1 MHKLLSK
8 PLLLCAL
15 ALGLAAAS
23 TTARA
28 DQLVSPSLIKSTE
41 RGVLLNGRYFVGG
54 QHGIHEIKRSADS
67 SPNCKIDAGSG
78 LTVCLLVSTVY
89 GADQCDYSGM
99 TADNTYLYAACTV
112 ADKTAAIPLLAPPKR
127 AALFRVK
134 PAAGSSTAE
143 EVKSKPF
150 ATPVWYNGMTVLDS
164 NTLLMTPSAPLGTKS
179 AIVKLKITNTL
190 TLDHTIKEWLPGSP
204 LYLLNNGVTVSNG
217 HVYFVGGQNLWRIP
231 VKNDGSAG
239 LPFLLYQ
246 TTLNQTM
253 DDLTVKG
260 DWVVVTE
267 IGIINGLGLNS
278 LTFVHKTGFGPT
290 VKLWTG
296 LTQLSGVVVDPGTFG
311 TPGAFI
317 ATSYFQGGVYRYF
330 Y

>member
-1 MHKLLSK
+1 MHTLLSK
-8 PLLLCAL
+8 PLLLAAL
-15 ALGLAAAS
+15 ALGLATTPAAQ
-23 TTARA
+23 A
-28 DQLVSPSLIKSTE
+28 DTLVSPATIKSTE
-41 RGVLLNGRYFVGG
+41 RGVFLNGRYFVAG
-54 QHGIHEIKRSADS
+54 QHGIHEVKRSADNS
-67 SPNCKIDAGSG
+67 TNCKLDPSG

-112 ADKTAAIPLLAPPKR
+112 ADKTAAIPLLAPPTR

-134 PAAGSSTAE
+134 PAAASSTAA
-143 EVKSKPF
+143 EVVSKAF
-150 ATPVWYNGMTVLDS
+150 TTPVWYNGMTVLDS

-190 TLDHTIKEWLPGSP
+190 TLAHTITEWLPGSP
-204 LYLLNNGVTVSNG
+204 LYLLNNGVTVNNG
-217 HVYFVGGQNLWRIP
+217 NVYFVGGQNLWRIP
-231 VKNDGSAG
+231 VKSDGSAG
-239 LPFLLYQ
+239 IPLPLYQ
-246 TTLNQTM
+246 TTINQTM

-260 DWVVVTE
+260 DWVVVAE

-278 LTFVHKTGFGPT
+278 LTFVHKTGLGPT
-290 VKLWTG
+290 YKLWTG
-296 LTQLSGVVVDPGTFG
+296 LTQLSGVLVDPGTFG
-311 TPGAFI
+311 TPGAYI